1 MKLLNRELGL
11 LVAIVKNEEL
21 DIKKSSAR
29 RRFLRVLSPFVEDYN
44 AEVNDIN
51 IKYSLKKDDKPVIV
65 NEVYQFDAKGKK
77 DRRKVIDALSEQE
90 VEINMESNK
99 ADITVMKS
107 VINDVIKKM
116 TKDKMV
122 EGDYEILATLE
133 EIVAKMK

>member
-1 MKLLNRELGL
+1 MKLSNRELAL
-11 LVAIVKNEEL
+11 LSGIIKSQEL

-29 RRFLRVLSPFVEDYN
+29 RRFLRVLNPFVEDYN

>member
-29 RRFLRVLSPFVEDYN
+29 RRFLRVLNPFVEDYN

-65 NEVYQFDAKGKK
+65 NEAYQFDAKGKK
-77 DRRKVIDALSEQE
+77 DRRKVVDTLSEQE

-133 EIVAKMK
+133 EIVVKLK

>member
-1 MKLLNRELGL
+1 MKLSNRELAL
-11 LVAIVKNEEL
+11 LSGIIKSQEL

-29 RRFLRVLSPFVEDYN
+29 RRFLRVLNPFVEDYN

-65 NEVYQFDAKGKK
+65 NETYQFDAKGKK
-77 DRRKVIDALSEQE
+77 DRRKVVDTLSEQE
-90 VEINMESNK
+90 IEINMESNK

-107 VINDVIKKM
+107 VISDVIKTI

-133 EIVAKMK
+133 EIVVKLK

>member
-65 NEVYQFDAKGKK
+65 NEAYQFDAKGKK
-77 DRRKVIDALSEQE
+77 DRRKVVDTLSEQE

-133 EIVAKMK
+133 EIVVKLK

>member
-29 RRFLRVLSPFVEDYN
+29 RRFLRVLNPFVEDYN

-77 DRRKVIDALSEQE
+77 DRRKVVDTLSEQE

-107 VINDVIKKM
+107 VLNDVIKKI

-133 EIVAKMK
+133 EIVVKLK

>member
-29 RRFLRVLSPFVEDYN
+29 RRFLRVLNPFVEDYN

-77 DRRKVIDALSEQE
+77 DRRKVVDTLSEQE

-107 VINDVIKKM
+107 VLNDVIKKI

-122 EGDYEILATLE
+122 EGDYEIWATLE
-133 EIVAKMK
+133 EIVVKLK